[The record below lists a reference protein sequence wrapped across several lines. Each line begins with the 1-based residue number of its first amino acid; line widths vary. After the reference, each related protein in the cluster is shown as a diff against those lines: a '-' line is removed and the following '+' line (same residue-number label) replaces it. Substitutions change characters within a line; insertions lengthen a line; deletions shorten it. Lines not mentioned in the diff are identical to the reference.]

1 MVDFIFLSIM
11 HRSAGFLTF
20 IPPPIL
26 NILRGEADTLSER
39 EEVDAFCKTF
49 HTHLT
54 EMPGGEHHF
63 HTVEQ
68 LAFFRS
74 WLQEVLW

>member
-1 MVDFIFLSIM
+1 MRAHPIERWPIP
-11 HRSAGFLTF
+11 TF
-20 IPPPIL
+20 
-26 NILRGEADTLSER
+26 ILRGEADTLSER